1 MQIDLGRTIAG
12 QPALIVRRAL
22 RTLRELVEWSTADLE
37 TAAGLGPGCGGEFA
51 RQLRR
56 EGLIERR
63 PRGVW
68 TVSEAGCSF
77 AAATAARRLTRAT
90 AERIFTEFMD
100 RVDQVND
107 DPYFLGKVVRVVL
120 FGSMLNPETE
130 RPSDIDLAIEVAPK
144 ETDRGRFQQQN
155 HARVKLLAT
164 MGHSF
169 RNEFEMLFCWRFE
182 IWRFLKGR
190 SRGLSLHD
198 YQVEKSLVLTA
209 PHRVLIGDDE
219 PRPMPQPPP
228 TLEQLK
234 PQRRSRREDDCPF

>member
-56 EGLIERR
+56 GGLIERR

-120 FGSMLNPETE
+120 FGS
-130 RPSDIDLAIEVAPK
+130 
-144 ETDRGRFQQQN
+144 
-155 HARVKLLAT
+155 
-164 MGHSF
+164 F

-198 YQVEKSLVLTA
+198 HQVEKSLVLTV

-219 PRPMPQPPP
+219 PPPMPQPPP

>member
-1 MQIDLGRTIAG
+1 MQIDLGRTIGG

-56 EGLIERR
+56 GGLIERR

-68 TVSEAGCSF
+68 TVSQAGCSF
-77 AAATAARRLTRAT
+77 ATATAARRLTRAT

-120 FGSMLNPETE
+120 FGS
-130 RPSDIDLAIEVAPK
+130 
-144 ETDRGRFQQQN
+144 
-155 HARVKLLAT
+155 
-164 MGHSF
+164 F

-198 YQVEKSLVLTA
+198 HQVEKSLVLTV

-219 PRPMPQPPP
+219 PPPMPQPPP